1 MQVLGWQKISTYC
14 LFHIS
19 WFAYIMSVMCL
30 LVSLVVYLFLFLM
43 LVGERGEYL
52 VSIVLLLFF
61 LFFFAFLSLENRL
74 FYLLVDR
81 VRDSSS
87 AGQSVTY
94 IFILEANNRFEGGGE
109 GLGVIRKWIFIIVY
123 ISNIFSLIFCNFYM
137 FFRFVLVCML
147 VFVCLLVHKC
157 ILVWN

>member
-1 MQVLGWQKISTYC
+1 MTENKHLLFISYFLVCLYYVCYVFACFFSC
-14 LFHIS
+14 LFIFVLDAS
-19 WFAYIMSVMCL
+19 GREGWVPSFYCVAS
-30 LVSLVVYLFLFLM
+30 FLSF
-43 LVGERGEYL
+43 
-52 VSIVLLLFF
+52 
-61 LFFFAFLSLENRL
+61 FFFAFLSLENRL